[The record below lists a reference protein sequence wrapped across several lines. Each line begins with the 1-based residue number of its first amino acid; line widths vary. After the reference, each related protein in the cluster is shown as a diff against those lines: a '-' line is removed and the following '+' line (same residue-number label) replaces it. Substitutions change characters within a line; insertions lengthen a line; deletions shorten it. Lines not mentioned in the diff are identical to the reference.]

1 MAILSPAELTL
12 LKNELSVRYDAL
24 LQTMEARVPKDVY
37 DGAGRNS
44 KWHDPEK
51 VRILMS
57 TVVQRKLAVDDFSA
71 ILRRIAAL
79 K

>member
-1 MAILSPAELTL
+1 MAYLSPTELNL

-24 LQTMEARVPKDVY
+24 LLTMEARVPKDAS
-37 DGAGRNS
+37 DGAGRGR
-44 KWHDPEK
+44 WHDPEK

>member
-1 MAILSPAELTL
+1 MAYLSPAELNL
-12 LKNELSVRYDAL
+12 LKDELSARYDAL
-24 LQTMEARVPKDVY
+24 LLTMEARVPKSAT
-37 DGAGRNS
+37 DGSGRGR
-44 KWHDPEK
+44 WHDPEK

>member
-51 VRILMS
+51 EGMFQVTWSGQTR
-57 TVVQRKLAVDDFSA
+57 
-71 ILRRIAAL
+71 
-79 K
+79 

>member
-1 MAILSPAELTL
+1 
-12 LKNELSVRYDAL
+12 
-24 LQTMEARVPKDVY
+24 
-37 DGAGRNS
+37 
-44 KWHDPEK
+44 
-51 VRILMS
+51 MS